1 MVMTIGETAGTFK
14 SVVRPL
20 RLNEISYIYKV
31 FFEGTEDSV
40 LRFDLPQE
48 LTIRLGSHYNGG
60 FVYITEYNL
69 GILKVSS
76 FDSDDSL
83 GECNCFLYKPRGN
96 PQSNNLNADDDAQFI
111 CIPKDQTDF
120 KEGDKIVYS
129 LVNETEEEERY
140 IRVDRVS

>member
-20 RLNEISYIYKV
+20 RLNEVSYIYQV

-40 LRFDLPQE
+40 LRFDLPQQ
-48 LTIRLGSHYNGG
+48 LTIRLGSHHNGG
-60 FVYITEYNL
+60 FVYITEYDL

-76 FDSDDSL
+76 FDSDDAL

-96 PQSNNLNADDDAQFI
+96 PRSNSLNADDDAQFI

>member
-1 MVMTIGETAGTFK
+1 MTIGETAGTFK

-20 RLNEISYIYKV
+20 NLNEVSYVYRV
-31 FFEGTEDSV
+31 FFDGTEDTV
-40 LRFDLPQE
+40 LRFDLPQG
-48 LTIRLGSHYNGG
+48 LTTRIGSHYNGG
-60 FVYITEYNL
+60 FVYITALNQYL

-83 GECNCFLYKPRGN
+83 GKCNCFLYKPRGN

-129 LVNETEEEERY
+129 LVKETEEEERY
-140 IRVDRVS
+140 IRVERVS

>member
-20 RLNEISYIYKV
+20 RLDEVSFTYRD

-40 LRFDLPQE
+40 LRFDLPKD
-48 LTIRLGSHYNGG
+48 LTTRIGSHYNGG
-60 FVYITEYNL
+60 FVYITEYDL
-69 GILKVSS
+69 GVLKVSS

-96 PQSNNLNADDDAQFI
+96 PQSNELNADDDAQFI